1 MLTLSNVNSSV
12 GGTYYCVVVNEA
24 GFGTDTVN
32 LYITPKIITHPMSS
46 NYASAGMPSSALVC
60 QADSF
65 PGPQYRWEKLHSNGN
80 YHVQPGK
87 SYTLDFE
94 SVISYDDIGYYRC
107 IAYTNVSS
115 IINETASDPAIV
127 SGKDFILTF
136 T

>member
-24 GFGTDTVN
+24 GFGTDSVN
-32 LYITPKIITHPMSS
+32 LYITPKIITHPMSR
-46 NYASAGMPSSALVC
+46 NYTSAGTPSSALVC

-65 PGPQYRWEKLHSNGN
+65 PEPQYRWEKLHSNGKYN
-80 YHVQPGK
+80 GQPGK

-94 SVISYDDIGYYRC
+94 SVISYDDNGYYRC
-107 IAYTNVSS
+107 IAYTNVSG

-127 SGKDFILTF
+127 SGKDFVLTF